1 MSAFL
6 CKKYW
11 FKKAGFVQLT
21 VDVVDFNKKKKNK
34 ASLYECHIG
43 FPAIGNASFL
53 VTRTQWKAF

>member
-21 VDVVDFNKKKKNK
+21 VDVVDFNKTKIKIKQV
-34 ASLYECHIG
+34 YM
-43 FPAIGNASFL
+43 NA
-53 VTRTQWKAF
+53 T